1 MPRMRGH
8 SIQHFLNLHHTLVL
22 LLELHFCIIFIQFLR
37 EFSISIMYIL
47 MSQIVDSTIAYIYK
61 EIRLSCGLLY
71 PIKILPYIFKSIA
84 RYVTAYFPIINE
96 RMCIGIKRDIIL
108 FKKKSKSAKSSTL
121 LQFII
126 HLKQFYQRN

>member
-1 MPRMRGH
+1 
-8 SIQHFLNLHHTLVL
+8 
-22 LLELHFCIIFIQFLR
+22 
-37 EFSISIMYIL
+37 

-108 FKKKSKSAKSSTL
+108 LKKEIKVGKVLHPFTIYYSS
-121 LQFII
+121 
-126 HLKQFYQRN
+126 

>member
-1 MPRMRGH
+1 
-8 SIQHFLNLHHTLVL
+8 
-22 LLELHFCIIFIQFLR
+22 
-37 EFSISIMYIL
+37 

-96 RMCIGIKRDIIL
+96 RMCGL
-108 FKKKSKSAKSSTL
+108 ST
-121 LQFII
+121 QRHT
-126 HLKQFYQRN
+126 HLAVGGFRVLAPKPYLHVSMYTAFH

>member
-1 MPRMRGH
+1 
-8 SIQHFLNLHHTLVL
+8 
-22 LLELHFCIIFIQFLR
+22 
-37 EFSISIMYIL
+37 

-96 RMCIGIKRDIIL
+96 RMCYGSRTGYSTAVAMILFVIIL
-108 FKKKSKSAKSSTL
+108 IPVLISMRLTRAK
-121 LQFII
+121 
-126 HLKQFYQRN
+126 N

>member
-1 MPRMRGH
+1 
-8 SIQHFLNLHHTLVL
+8 
-22 LLELHFCIIFIQFLR
+22 
-37 EFSISIMYIL
+37 

-96 RMCIGIKRDIIL
+96 RMCIGIKRDIIF
-108 FKKKSKSAKSSTL
+108 FKDSIYNRL
-121 LQFII
+121 LLNILYVINQKYG
-126 HLKQFYQRN
+126 LNL